1 MEAVGSCMTNKYSEG
16 LPGARY
22 YGGNEHIDEM
32 ERLCQVRLKQ
42 GLQGAVA
49 CVVGLW
55 ECRPAAGQQVPC
67 RRIVTP
73 ASHQLALLWS
83 CPTRRAA
90 CPAAVLAA
98 HRL

>member
-42 GLQGAVA
+42 GLPCATACVGASA
-49 CVVGLW
+49 CNAIQVVGL
-55 ECRPAAGQQVPC
+55 GV
-67 RRIVTP
+67 
-73 ASHQLALLWS
+73 S
-83 CPTRRAA
+83 RA
-90 CPAAVLAA
+90 PPPPPEE
-98 HRL
+98 